1 MLLPRSF
8 IPAVALLASTV
19 FQNVAAQVTTDCFPM
34 NKTCPPNPALGMDVN
49 FNFNQT
55 PKAGTWD
62 TLVGPMQY
70 DAQQGAIF
78 TIKKQGDCPTL
89 RSKFYFFWGRTEII
103 MKAAPG
109 TGIISSVM
117 YLSDN
122 LDEIDW
128 EFKGGNDT
136 HVFSNYFG
144 KGEPDFRN
152 GGDHIVPNGVTGD
165 YHNYTIIWTKDRLD
179 FFIDSALARTVLYK
193 DNPKFYP
200 QTPMRLSLGVW
211 AGGDPSLPKGTRE
224 WAGGDTD
231 YSKGPFHFYIQKAQ
245 VTDYST
251 GKEYVYGDRSGSWE
265 SIQIVAGNS
274 TVKEVI
280 EAPPKV
286 PEPSISEKFE
296 ALPSTSKTAIYAGS
310 AAAGGLLLAALL
322 FYCIRQRRR
331 GSREAKLAEAKA
343 EEERKE
349 LAGFRK
355 AGVNPDA
362 FTDQA
367 TEYNAKEM
375 RFNGIADQNSYSVPA
390 SPAENNEKWQMAAAI
405 GGGAVAGA
413 AAASA
418 MRSPMPLLRDGAQSP
433 RVGTPVTPGNPFNDP
448 PYSDRPSTSHSSAS
462 IPSINHAA
470 PMPSPMGVGASRQ
483 YQPGPRSFSSPN
495 AQMRASPGR
504 QQPQFGG
511 PQRTNSPSPIQN
523 MPPRSHTA
531 SPGYGPNYGNHDG
544 RGGYS
549 QPGNYGNQGNQGGQ
563 GYWGNG
569 GNGGYR

>member
-8 IPAVALLASTV
+8 LPTVALLASTV
-19 FQNVAAQVTTDCFPM
+19 FQHAAAQVTTDCFPM
-34 NKTCPPNPALGMDVN
+34 NKTCPPDPALGMDVN

-62 TLVGPMQY
+62 TVVNPMAY
-70 DAQQGAIF
+70 DAEQGAIF

-89 RSKFYFFWGRTEII
+89 RSKFYFFWGRTEVIA
-103 MKAAPG
+103 KASRG
-109 TGIISSVM
+109 TGIISSIM
-117 YLSDN
+117 FLSDN

-128 EFKGGNDT
+128 EWKGGNHS

-144 KGEPDFRN
+144 KGQPDFHN
-152 GGDHIVPNGVTGD
+152 GGDHVVPGDPTND
-165 YHNYTIIWTKDRLD
+165 YHNYTIVWTKDALD
-179 FFIDSALARTVLYK
+179 FYIDQAKVRTVLRK
-193 DNPKFYP
+193 DNPKLYP
-200 QTPMRLSLGVW
+200 QTPMRISLGIW
-211 AGGDPSLPKGTRE
+211 AGGDPSLPPGTRE

-231 YSKGPFHFYIQKAQ
+231 YSKGPYSFFVKSTH

-251 GKEYVYGDRSGSWE
+251 GKEYVYGDKSGSWE

-274 TVKEVI
+274 TAKEVI

-296 ALPSTSKTAIYAGS
+296 ALPSTSKTAIYAS
-310 AAAGGLLLAALL
+310 AGGVGAILVAALL

-343 EEERKE
+343 EEERRE
-349 LAGFRK
+349 LEAFRQAGI
-355 AGVNPDA
+355 NPDSL
-362 FTDQA
+362 TGQA

-375 RFNGIADQNSYSVPA
+375 RRDGLTNGDSYSVPS
-390 SPAENNEKWQMAAAI
+390 SPANANDEKWQRAAAI
-405 GGGAVAGA
+405 GGGAAAGA
-413 AAASA
+413 AAAGA
-418 MRSPMPLLRDGAQSP
+418 MRSPMPLLQSGAQSP
-433 RVGTPVTPGNPFNDP
+433 RVGTPVTPANPFNDP
-448 PYSDRPSTSHSSAS
+448 PYSDRPSTSHSAAS

-495 AQMRASPGR
+495 AQMRSSPGP

-511 PQRTNSPSPIQN
+511 PQRTHSPSPIQQ

-531 SPGYGPNYGNHDG
+531 SPGYGPNYGSQG
-544 RGGYS
+544 QRGY
-549 QPGNYGNQGNQGGQ
+549 PNQGNQGGQ
-563 GYWGNG
+563 GYWGND
-569 GNGGYR
+569 GYR

>member
-152 GGDHIVPNGVTGD
+152 GGDHIVPNGVTGG

-200 QTPMRLSLGVW
+200 QTPMRLSLGIW

-349 LAGFRK
+349 LEGFRK

-375 RFNGIADQNSYSVPA
+375 RSNGIADQNSYSVPA
-390 SPAENNEKWQMAAAI
+390 SPAENSEKWQMAAAI
-405 GGGAVAGA
+405 GGGAAAGA
-413 AAASA
+413 SAAGA

-448 PYSDRPSTSHSSAS
+448 PYSDRP
-462 IPSINHAA
+462 INHAA

-495 AQMRASPGR
+495 AQMRASPGP

-511 PQRTNSPSPIQN
+511 PQRTNSPSPMQN

-544 RGGYS
+544 RGVYS
-549 QPGNYGNQGNQGGQ
+549 QPGNYGNQGSQGGQ

>member
-8 IPAVALLASTV
+8 LPAVALLASTA
-19 FQNVAAQVTTDCFPM
+19 QNVLAQVTTDCFPM
-34 NKTCPPNPALGMDVN
+34 NKTCPPNPALGMDVS

-62 TLVGPMQY
+62 TVVNPMQY

-78 TIKKQGDCPTL
+78 TIKKQGDCPTI
-89 RSKFYFFWGRTEII
+89 RSKFYFFWGRTEVI

-117 YLSDN
+117 FLSDN

-144 KGEPDFRN
+144 KGEPDFKN
-152 GGDHIVPNGVTGD
+152 GGDHVVANGVTGG
-165 YHNYTIIWTKDRLD
+165 YHNYTTIWTKDALD
-179 FFIDSALARTVLYK
+179 FYIDGAKVRTVLYK
-193 DNPKFYP
+193 DNPKFFP
-200 QTPMRLSLGVW
+200 QTPMRLSLGIW
-211 AGGDPSLPKGTRE
+211 AGGDPTLPKGTRE

-231 YSKGPFHFYIQKAQ
+231 YSKGPFHFYVKSTQ
-245 VTDYST
+245 VTDFST
-251 GKEYVYGDRSGSWE
+251 GKEYVYGDRTGSWE
-265 SIQIVAGNS
+265 SIQIVSGNS

-280 EAPPKV
+280 TAPPKQ
-286 PEPSISEKFE
+286 PEPTVAEKFE
-296 ALPSTSKTAIYAGS
+296 ALPQSSKTAIYAGS
-310 AAAGGLLLAALL
+310 AAGGGLLLAALL

-331 GSREAKLAEAKA
+331 GSKEAKLAEAKA
-343 EEERKE
+343 EEERRE
-349 LAGFRK
+349 LEGFRK
-355 AGVNPDA
+355 AGINPDA

-375 RFNGIADQNSYSVPA
+375 RRDGLSDQNSYSVPT
-390 SPAENNEKWQMAAAI
+390 SPADANNEKWQRAAAI
-405 GGGAVAGA
+405 GGGAAAGA
-413 AAASA
+413 AAAGA

-448 PYSDRPSTSHSSAS
+448 PYSDRPSTSHSAAS

-470 PMPSPMGVGASRQ
+470 PMPSPMGAGVGPSRQ
-483 YQPGPRSFSSPN
+483 YQPGPRSFSSPH
-495 AQMRASPGR
+495 AQMRTSPGP

-511 PQRTNSPSPIQN
+511 PQRSNSPSPMQQ

-531 SPGYGPNYGNHDG
+531 SPGYGPNYGHQG
-544 RGGYS
+544 
-549 QPGNYGNQGNQGGQ
+549 YGNQSHQGPRGNQNGQ
-563 GYWGNG
+563 GYWGND
-569 GNGGYR
+569 GYR